1 MALSDIEHSVRFR
14 ARKCLRPLADVT
26 HSLFFC
32 NRKGRDMTATDYTY
46 EDPELGRFHIRV
58 SPRARRL
65 TFRAK
70 NRELWVTIPAGASVG
85 EVKRAIDSLRP
96 RLRHLMSTQARPP
109 IDWKF
114 RIDAPCFRLSLTRGT
129 TSRFLIRREGEETQ
143 IVCPP
148 DTNFADTQLQD
159 WLHRV
164 AAEAMRHRAKEVLPL
179 RLEMLARAHGL
190 TYNSVKINASAG
202 RWGSCSAR
210 GDINLSLHLML
221 LPLHLIDYVLL
232 HELSHTREMNHGPRF
247 WALLNRMTAGKAQ
260 ALREE
265 LKGYRCNF

>member
-1 MALSDIEHSVRFR
+1 
-14 ARKCLRPLADVT
+14 
-26 HSLFFC
+26 
-32 NRKGRDMTATDYTY
+32 MTLTDYAY
-46 EDPELGRFHIRV
+46 DDPELGRFHVRV
-58 SPRARRL
+58 STRARRL

-70 NRELWVTIPAGASVG
+70 NREWWVTIPAGASVA

-96 RLRHLMSTQARPP
+96 RLRQLMSDRKQPLM
-109 IDWKF
+109 DWNY
-114 RIDAPCFRLSLTRGT
+114 RMDAPCFHLSLVKGKGTRF
-129 TSRFLIRREGEETQ
+129 FLRREGEEAQ

-148 DTNFADTQLQD
+148 ETDFGDVKLQD

-164 AAEAMRHRAKEVLPL
+164 ASEAMRRRAKEVLPL
-179 RLEMLARAHGL
+179 RLEMLARTHGL
-190 TYNSVKINASAG
+190 TFNSVKINASTG

-247 WALLNRMTAGKAQ
+247 WALLDQMTGGKAR

-265 LKGYRCNF
+265 LKGYRCSF